1 MENGLSIM
9 QAAIIALWC
18 WFILARVSLATLQ
31 LRYGTLMTALVI
43 GIVMGDIPAAMTVG
57 AAVQLVLFNVGGAGG
72 AASAEPAIATAI
84 AVPVALIS
92 DLDASSA
99 AAIAIPIGLLGA
111 YLYQARFFVN
121 TYIMKLVDKYA
132 AKGNSSDLTKTII
145 GLPLLSAFI
154 LVFPVMFI
162 SLYAG
167 APLVA
172 DFSAKYIQ
180 GTVAHV
186 LSVIGGGLAVTGLVA
201 GMVAIGREKFMIF
214 FLMAYFLAVNLTDIN
229 ILTWAIIGGA
239 IAAIYIL
246 GRDHHQLAQLEN
258 DEL

>member
-1 MENGLSIM
+1 MENSLSII
-9 QAAIIALWC
+9 QAAIISLWC
-18 WFILARVSLATLQ
+18 WFVLSRITLATLQ
-31 LRYGTLMTALVI
+31 LRYGTLMTALVV

-72 AASAEPAIATAI
+72 AAAAEPSIATAI

-92 DLDASSA
+92 NLDPASA

-111 YLYQARFFVN
+111 YLYQGRFFIN
-121 TYIMKLVDKYA
+121 TYIMRVVDKHA
-132 AKGNSSDLTKTII
+132 AQGNSAGLTRSIV
-145 GLPLLSAFI
+145 GYPLLSSFI
-154 LVFPVMFI
+154 LIFPIMFI
-162 SLYAG
+162 ALYLG

-172 DFSAKYIQ
+172 EFSARYIQ

-186 LSVIGGGLAVTGLVA
+186 LSSIGGGLAVTGLVA

-214 FLMAYFLAVNLTDIN
+214 FVLSYFLAVNLIEIN
-229 ILTWAIIGGA
+229 ILTWAIIGSV
-239 IAAIYIL
+239 IAAAYIMS
-246 GRDHHQLAQLEN
+246 RDHDKLAVLAE

>member
-18 WFILARVSLATLQ
+18 WFILARVSFATLQ
-31 LRYGTLMTALVI
+31 LRYGTLMTALVV
-43 GIVMGDIPAAMTVG
+43 GLVMGDIPGAMTVG

-72 AASAEPAIATAI
+72 AASAEPSVATAI

-92 DLDASSA
+92 DLDAASA

-111 YLYQARFFVN
+111 YLYQARHFIN
-121 TYIMKLVDKYA
+121 TYIMKLVDKHA
-132 AKGNSSDLTKTII
+132 SEGNSKGLTRTII
-145 GLPLLSAFI
+145 GLPLLTAFI
-154 LVFPVMFI
+154 LIFPVMFI
-162 SLYAG
+162 SLYYG
-167 APLVA
+167 APIVA
-172 DFSAKYIQ
+172 DFSATYIQ

-214 FLMAYFLAVNLTDIN
+214 FVLAYFLAVNLTEIN
-229 ILTWAIIGGA
+229 ILTWAIIGSV
-239 IAAIYIL
+239 IAAAYIMS
-246 GRDHHQLAQLEN
+246 RDHDKLAALE
-258 DEL
+258 DDDL